1 MESDHLAHFGVR
13 LQCLWT
19 FTLPNSIFGVVRAT
33 NNREAASI
41 QAYSGCGVD
50 CGVQHRCC
58 RHAKLR
64 GSTCSRL
71 QAWEGPK
78 ATSTVCSVRVH
89 RYLRLTVFFLPKPS
103 PSLTTWKIIVEMHP
117 VGQLVLHLLC
127 PGARDAGRSQEHRCA
142 QLRCDEG
149 RWQFHHHFDR
159 HSATHSRLVHPKPA
173 FGLVLWC

>member
-103 PSLTTWKIIVEMHP
+103 PSLPE
-117 VGQLVLHLLC
+117 QL
-127 PGARDAGRSQEHRCA
+127 GRSS
-142 QLRCDEG
+142 LRCTQLANLCYTCCVQE
-149 RWQFHHHFDR
+149 QEMLEEAKNTAV
-159 HSATHSRLVHPKPA
+159 HSWDAMKGADSFITTLIVIVRRTQD
-173 FGLVLWC
+173 